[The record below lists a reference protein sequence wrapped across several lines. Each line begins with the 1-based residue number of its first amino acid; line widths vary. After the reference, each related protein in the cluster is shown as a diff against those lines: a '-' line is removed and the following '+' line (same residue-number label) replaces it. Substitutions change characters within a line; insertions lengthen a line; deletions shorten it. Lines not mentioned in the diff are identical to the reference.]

1 MQEFGSNSV
10 LHKSPIIIMIMNIII
25 IVFVVDVVII
35 AQRTNRLRWKLMDRF
50 CFTPLQNKL
59 HNFVKRQMFLKKVRA
74 ALEGKCLLLNAYKC
88 IQYKRI
94 TYW

>member
-25 IVFVVDVVII
+25 IVFVVDVIAIVII

-59 HNFVKRQMFLKKVRA
+59 HNFVKRQMFLQKK
-74 ALEGKCLLLNAYKC
+74 
-88 IQYKRI
+88 
-94 TYW
+94 

>member
-50 CFTPLQNKL
+50 CFTHLQNKL
-59 HNFVKRQMFLKKVRA
+59 HNFVKRQMFLKKSKSSSWRQMFII
-74 ALEGKCLLLNAYKC
+74 E
-88 IQYKRI
+88 RI
-94 TYW
+94 